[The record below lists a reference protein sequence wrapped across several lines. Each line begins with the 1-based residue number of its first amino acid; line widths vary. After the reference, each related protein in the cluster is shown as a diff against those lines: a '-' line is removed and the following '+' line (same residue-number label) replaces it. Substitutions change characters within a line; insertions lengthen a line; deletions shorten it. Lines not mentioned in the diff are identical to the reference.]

1 MSEAES
7 STHLPEEGLVEVW
20 GDVVSE
26 RHVKVSVLLG
36 AGLAVPTFLLAHR
49 GFGAAMDNQ
58 DLAKTFAML
67 AGLAACLVAALIS
80 ARLFEPKRIVSERT
94 LDREQQIEAALDLA
108 RQPLGMGRLADLDDE
123 GREELRRIG
132 LYEVFEEAERRLAI
146 EEGAQAG
153 ETEAVDGSSTGAGGA
168 R

>member
-1 MSEAES
+1 MSEVVS
-7 STHLPEEGLVEVW
+7 STPSTEEGLVEVW

-26 RHVKVSVLLG
+26 RHVKIAVLLG

-49 GFGAAMDNQ
+49 GFAGAMDNQ

-94 LDREQQIEAALDLA
+94 LDREQQIDAALDLA

-123 GREELRRIG
+123 GRDELRRIG
-132 LYEVFEEAERRLAI
+132 LYEVFEEAERRLA
-146 EEGAQAG
+146 AG
-153 ETEAVDGSSTGAGGA
+153 EGSRDGQTDIADGATTPGGA